1 MEFGAR
7 RRPGRD
13 PVTGLLLI
21 DGHSLAY
28 RAFYA
33 LPEEMRTASGQVT
46 NAVYGF
52 TSMLINLLRDHR
64 PERVAVAFD
73 LPGGT
78 FRNERLDSYKA
89 NRSAPP
95 EIFRE
100 QLGLL
105 RELLATLGVRS
116 VEAPGFEADD
126 VLATLAAEADG
137 AGLDVA
143 ILTGDR
149 DAFQL
154 VALPRVTVLYPRRGI
169 SEHDVYDDA
178 AVEKRTGVKPADY
191 VAYAALRGDPSDN
204 LPGVPGVGEKTAA
217 RLINTF
223 GGIDGIYENL
233 EEHSPKLRSSLAES
247 EKAVRLNCE
256 LMELR
261 RDVELDVTV
270 ADLGLGPADVDE
282 TRRLFDFLEFGS
294 LLGRLSE
301 ALGVEFAPAAAVEV
315 LEVAVELPT
324 TPADAVV
331 RIDGLAAG
339 GSLAAAAAWTGRP
352 GRSTLEGLALVGGAG
367 LPASVPPADAPPSS
381 GAPPADAPST
391 GSDGADGSAP
401 PGEAVWLP
409 GEFLEDAAVRD
420 SLGRLFG
427 EGAPPLVA
435 HDAKAL
441 MRGLLATGID
451 VRSLRMDTAIAA
463 YLLDPSQSDYP
474 VGDLLARHAG
484 CALPGDEV
492 EAGAQGRLQFDD
504 TGEVRR
510 TAAALEALAAAR
522 LAEPLREALRHGGAE
537 SLHDTVEVP
546 LVRVLARMEHC
557 GVGVDRS
564 GLETLR
570 RDLSDD
576 AERLRAQVVADA
588 GGEEFNVNS
597 PQQLGKVLFESL
609 GLPPLKRT
617 KTGYSTD
624 AATLERLRGEHDIV
638 EHLLAY
644 RQVEKLRSTYG
655 EGLPAE
661 VDPATGR
668 IHATFNQT
676 VARTGRLSS
685 DAPNLHNI
693 PVRTETGRAFR
704 TVFVPADGT
713 ELLIADYNQIEL
725 RCIAHLADDPGLIAA
740 FEAGED
746 IHTATAA
753 RVFGVS
759 PPEVNTEL
767 RSRAKMVSYGLA
779 YGMEAYGLGQRLS
792 IPTEEAQVILDA
804 YFGAFPA
811 VRDYMDEAV
820 ARARELGY
828 TETLFGR
835 RRPIPELRADNFRV
849 RQAGERQAKNA
860 GIQGLAADIFKVAL
874 VNIDGALEAGD
885 MSSRLILQV
894 HDEVILEVPEAERA
908 AAADLVRH
916 EMSAACELRVPL
928 VVDLV
933 FGDTWAAAKG

>member
-1 MEFGAR
+1 MT
-7 RRPGRD
+7 D
-13 PVTGLLLI
+13 LLLI

-64 PERVAVAFD
+64 PARVAVAFD

-78 FRNERLDSYKA
+78 FRHERLDSYKA

-105 RELLATLGVRS
+105 RQVLATLGVRT

-126 VLATLAAEADG
+126 VLATLAAAAD
-137 AGLDVA
+137 AEGLDVA
-143 ILTGDR
+143 IVTGDR

-154 VALPRVTVLYPRRGI
+154 VALPHVTVLYPRRGM
-169 SEHDVYDDA
+169 SDHDVYDDA

-223 GGIDGIYENL
+223 GGIDGIYEDL
-233 EEHSPKLRSSLAES
+233 DKHSPKLRSSLEAS
-247 EKAVRLNCE
+247 GGAVRLNCE

-261 RDVELDVTV
+261 RDVELGVSV
-270 ADLGLGPADVDE
+270 ADLALVPADVDE

-294 LLGRLSE
+294 LLGRLGE
-301 ALGVEFAPAAAVEV
+301 ALGEEFAPAAAVEV
-315 LEVAVELPT
+315 LEVAVEQVT
-324 TPADAVV
+324 SAAGAVA
-331 RIDGLAAG
+331 RIDDLAAG
-339 GSLAAAAAWTGRP
+339 GSLAAAAAWAGRP
-352 GRSTLEGLALVGGAG
+352 GRSYLEGLALVGDAGSAAGAG
-367 LPASVPPADAPPSS
+367 
-381 GAPPADAPST
+381 
-391 GSDGADGSAP
+391 GSDGSGPSGRAD
-401 PGEAVWLP
+401 WLP
-409 GEFLEDAAVRD
+409 GEFLDDATVREA
-420 SLGRLFG
+420 LGRLLG
-427 EGAPPLVA
+427 EGAPALVA

-441 MRGLLATGID
+441 MRGLLAIRID
-451 VRSLRMDTAIAA
+451 VRSLHVDTAIAA

-474 VGDLLARHAG
+474 VGDLLARYAG
-484 CALPGDEV
+484 CALPGDEA
-492 EAGAQGRLQFDD
+492 ETGTQGQLQFAE
-504 TGEVRR
+504 TGETR
-510 TAAALEALAAAR
+510 TTATALEALAAAR
-522 LAEPLREALRHGGAE
+522 LAEPLRAALRDGGAE

-546 LVRVLARMEHC
+546 LVRALARMEHC
-557 GVGVDRS
+557 GVGVDLD
-564 GLETLR
+564 GLEALR
-570 RDLSDD
+570 QELRDD
-576 AERLRAQVVADA
+576 AERRRARVIEEA

-597 PQQLGKVLFESL
+597 PQQLGKVLFDRL
-609 GLPPLKRT
+609 GLPPQKRT

-624 AATLERLRGEHDIV
+624 AATLERLRGEHDVV
-638 EHLLAY
+638 EALLAY
-644 RQVEKLRSTYG
+644 REVEKLRSTYG

-661 VDPATGR
+661 VNPATGR

-693 PVRTETGRAFR
+693 PVRTEAGRVFR
-704 TVFVPADGT
+704 TVFVPEPGT

-753 RVFGVS
+753 RVFGV
-759 PPEVNTEL
+759 PPAEVNTEL
-767 RSRAKMVSYGLA
+767 RSKAKMVSYGLA

-811 VRDYMDEAV
+811 VRDYMDAAV

-835 RRPIPELRADNFRV
+835 RRPIPELRSDNFRV

-860 GIQGLAADIFKVAL
+860 GIQGLAADIFKVAI
-874 VNIDGALEAGD
+874 VNIDGALEAGA
-885 MSSRLILQV
+885 MASRLILQV
-894 HDEVILEVPEAERA
+894 HDEVILEVPEPERT

-916 EMSAACELRVPL
+916 EMSTACDLRVPL

-933 FGDTWAAAKG
+933 FGKTWAAAKA

>member
-1 MEFGAR
+1 M
-7 RRPGRD
+7 
-13 PVTGLLLI
+13 TGLLLI

-78 FRNERLDSYKA
+78 FRHERLDSYKA
-89 NRSAPP
+89 NRSKPP

-105 RELLATLGVRS
+105 HEVLDVLGVS
-116 VEAPGFEADD
+116 TVEAPGFEADD
-126 VLATLAAEADG
+126 VLATLASQAEAQ
-137 AGLDVA
+137 GLEVA
-143 ILTGDR
+143 IVTGDR

-154 VALPRVTVLYPRRGI
+154 VAMQRVTVLYPRRGI
-169 SEHDVYDDA
+169 SDHDVYDEA
-178 AVEKRTGVKPADY
+178 AVRKRTGVAPADY

-223 GGIDGIYENL
+223 ADIDGIYAHL
-233 EEHSPKLRSSLAES
+233 DEHSPRLRSSLEES
-247 EKAVRLNCE
+247 KDTVRLNCE
-256 LMELR
+256 LMALR
-261 RDVELDVTV
+261 RDVELDVSV
-270 ADLGLGPADVDE
+270 ADLRLAPADVDE
-282 TRRLFDFLEFGS
+282 TRRLFEFLEFGS

-301 ALGVEFAPAAAVEV
+301 ALGVEFGPATAVEV
-315 LEVAVELPT
+315 LEVAVEQVDSA
-324 TPADAVV
+324 ADAVT
-331 RIDGLAAG
+331 RISDLAAG
-339 GSLAAAAAWTGRP
+339 ASLAAAAAWAARP
-352 GRSTLEGLALVGGAG
+352 GRSAIEGLAL
-367 LPASVPPADAPPSS
+367 S
-381 GAPPADAPST
+381 GDG
-391 GSDGADGSAP
+391 GSDGSEGP
-401 PGEAVWLP
+401 RRAVWLP
-409 GEFLEDAAVRD
+409 GELIGETAVREA
-420 SLGRLFG
+420 LGRLLG
-427 EGAPPLVA
+427 MDAPALVA
-435 HDAKAL
+435 HDVKAL
-441 MRGLLATGID
+441 MRGLLAVGVD
-451 VRSLRMDTAIAA
+451 VRSLEMDTAIAA

-474 VGDLLARHAG
+474 LTDLLARYAG
-484 CALPGDEV
+484 CSLPGDEA
-492 EAGAQGRLQFDD
+492 EEETQGRLLFAE
-504 TGEVRR
+504 TGEALRSS
-510 TAAALEALAAAR
+510 TALAALAAAR
-522 LAEPLREALRHGGAE
+522 LAGPLRAALREGGVE
-537 SLHDTVEVP
+537 VLHDTIEVP
-546 LVRVLARMEHC
+546 LVRALAHMEHR
-557 GVGVDRS
+557 GVGVDVE

-570 RDLSDD
+570 RDLNDD
-576 AERLRAQVVADA
+576 AERLRAQVVDDA
-588 GGEEFNVNS
+588 GGQEFNVNS
-597 PQQLGKVLFESL
+597 TQQLRHVLFDRL
-609 GLPPLKRT
+609 GLPPQKKT

-624 AATLERLRGEHDIV
+624 AATLERLRGEHPIV

-644 RQVEKLRSTYG
+644 REVDKLRSTYG
-655 EGLPAE
+655 EGLIAE
-661 VDPATGR
+661 VSPVTGR

-704 TVFVPADGT
+704 KVFVPAKGT
-713 ELLIADYNQIEL
+713 VLLIADYNQIEL

-753 RVFGVS
+753 RVFGV
-759 PPEVNTEL
+759 PAGDVTTEL

-811 VRDYMDEAV
+811 VRDYMDAAV

-828 TETLFGR
+828 TETLYGR
-835 RRPIPELRADNFRV
+835 RRPIPELRSDNFRV

-874 VNIDGALEAGD
+874 VHIDGALESRGMA
-885 MSSRLILQV
+885 SRLILQV
-894 HDEVILEVPEAERA
+894 HDEVILEVPEPERQGAAE
-908 AAADLVRH
+908 LVRH
-916 EMSAACELRVPL
+916 EMASACELRVPL
-928 VVDLV
+928 VVDLA
-933 FGDTWAAAKG
+933 FGTTWAAAKA